1 MATMRRKMRTKSS
14 RKAHSATTALT
25 TGRLLVDRLC
35 GDDVKIQRQYLLLMD
50 LGGVTQRDST
60 SMA

>member
-1 MATMRRKMRTKSS
+1 MRTKSS

-35 GDDVKIQRQYLLLMD
+35 GDDVKIQRQDLLLMD